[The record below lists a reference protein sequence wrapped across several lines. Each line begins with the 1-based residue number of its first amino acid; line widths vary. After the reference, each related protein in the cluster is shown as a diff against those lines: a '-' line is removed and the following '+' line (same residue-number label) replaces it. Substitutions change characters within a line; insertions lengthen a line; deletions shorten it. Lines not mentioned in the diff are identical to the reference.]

1 MKPVFKNSVA
11 LFYPSG
17 FIDGE
22 NAQVII
28 TGLDENE
35 ILAKKP
41 EAIFVSLKKVVFF
54 NKKGMAYLVDRM
66 LFLKDECAAF
76 VGFCDYDKKKFHSI
90 QELFSHDIS
99 FSLIQSEDMLFWF
112 CGTKKNEEK
121 EIIIYAKDSEQKNQ
135 LAMALI
141 ERKHKVIISKDRE
154 DFEKTR
160 KNYDFMVENSR
171 IGSMEKKVSVFI
183 KNNIIIYTLKGF
195 IDSDFAKDFNTK
207 YHKNAI
213 KVGFRIFCFNAE
225 DVSSINIHGANFLA
239 KLSIEGAEYGVS
251 IAICGLKSGKIT
263 QVLINDIED
272 AGIMLYDNLIS
283 FFEDET
289 NVHQANLEARK
300 MLKKVK
306 INRKIISIL
315 PSIID
320 STVHTVE
327 VLSSKSVE
335 KKTVNIQELAQGD
348 DAKYLMSI
356 MGIYGD
362 MDCIFVLIMEENV
375 AKEVCKILMSEDFSQ
390 EELSD
395 AYSEF
400 ANVIGSKVIQKL
412 KSKHINVETT
422 MPRIFDKI
430 SEVIKLENGH
440 IGVQA
445 NFKIQNQ
452 DMILFL
458 SK

>member
-1 MKPVFKNSVA
+1 MKPIFKNSIA

-22 NAQVII
+22 NASVII
-28 TGLDENE
+28 TGLDEKE

-41 EAIFVSLKKVVFF
+41 EAIFVSLKKVIFF
-54 NKKGMAYLVDRM
+54 NKKGMAYLTGRM

-76 VGFCDYDKKKFHSI
+76 VGFCDYDKKKFHTI

-112 CGTKKNEEK
+112 SGTKEGEEK
-121 EIIIYAKDSEQKNQ
+121 EIIIYADDSEQKNQ

-141 ERKHKVIISKDRE
+141 ERKHKVVIAKDRK
-154 DFEKTR
+154 DFEQTR
-160 KNYDFMVENSR
+160 KNYDFIVENSR
-171 IGSMEKKVSVFI
+171 IGNMEKKVSVFI

-195 IDSDFAKDFNTK
+195 IDSDFAKDFDMR

-213 KVGFRIFCFNAE
+213 KVGFRIFCFNAG

-239 KLSIEGAEYGVS
+239 KLSIDGAEYGVN

-263 QVLINDIED
+263 QILINDMED

-283 FFEDET
+283 FFDDEA
-289 NVHQANLEARK
+289 NVHQASLEAMK
-300 MLKKVK
+300 MQKKLK
-306 INRKIISIL
+306 INKKIISIL
-315 PSIID
+315 PDIID

-327 VLSSKSVE
+327 VLSGKKVE
-335 KKTVNIQELAQGD
+335 KKSINMQELTQKD
-348 DAKYLMSI
+348 DAKYFVSI

-362 MDCIFVLIMEENV
+362 IDCISVLIMEESI
-375 AKEVCKILMSEDFSQ
+375 AKEVCKILTNENPT
-390 EELSD
+390 EEEFSD

-400 ANVIGSKVIQKL
+400 SNVIGGKVMQKL
-412 KSKHINVETT
+412 KSKHISVEIT